1 MWIIY
6 ILPLKCVEIIEM
18 LYSLLQKYC
27 FVSSVNVISF
37 QWQPLLQERVHYLK
51 KLRNDFWQDDKFAM
65 FPACGFELQLVVS
78 PI

>member
-1 MWIIY
+1 M
-6 ILPLKCVEIIEM
+6 LKIIEM

-27 FVSSVNVISF
+27 FVSSVNVISL

-51 KLRNDFWQDDKFAM
+51 KLRNGFEQDDKFAM
-65 FPACGFELQLVVS
+65 FLACGFEPQLVVS